1 MEMNKERLMRQL
13 SIDEGRRNKLYK
25 DTANPPKWTI
35 GVGRNIEDR
44 GLREDEI
51 DLLLGN
57 DIKEAEATARAL
69 VRNFDQL
76 DDVRQEVVV
85 NMAFNMGMPRLSGF
99 KRFIAALWERNY
111 PLAGAEMQDSAWYHQ
126 VGQRGVRLVYAMK
139 HGAFK

>member
-1 MEMNKERLMRQL
+1 MNKERLMRQL

-25 DTANPPKWTI
+25 DTATPPKLTI

-51 DLLLGN
+51 DLMLAN
-57 DIKEAEATARAL
+57 DIKEAEATARTL

-85 NMAFNMGMPRLSGF
+85 NMAFNLGMPRLSGF
-99 KRFIAALWERNY
+99 KRFIAALWEQNY
-111 PLAGAEMQDSAWYHQ
+111 SLAAAEMQDSSWYRQ
-126 VGQRGVRLVYAMK
+126 VGQRGTRLVYAMK